1 VEPPLLDLLD
11 DRRLDGELDVSCLLG
26 PVLSAALLDRAD
38 FAGALRAIE
47 TLCQQWGGVCS
58 RLYAITRG
66 AAALPEE
73 LSSDF
78 RHGDVHDVGGAELLS
93 DAFDRDGRKD
103 VLLTDGYT
111 VGSTL
116 LSALLPS
123 GQIKDVR
130 LRVAEIDPDD
140 PWCLSYMAALGTLK
154 SEEFTRHEAQSH
166 NLKLGVSWAD
176 LIDVERDEVLPGGL
190 DLLNRVRDRGR
201 LTPARLSRLL
211 LDLWIVGRDQG
222 MDAGESPLRDPT
234 RVKRMVGP
242 NVVVVYEPGSV
253 SDLALL
259 WNLRAAHG
267 LPLGFP
273 LGVPVSVDVRSVLE
287 EWRTQHAMSY
297 FGLGGDRGPRLV
309 STSVDAPTLE
319 GIASRVMGYV
329 VGGVDEFRDVGR
341 RPGRHSLRVV
351 RFQDGAARI
360 ASWSDQDRIE
370 LGTPAPYGRQPNLRF
385 SVAPTTRR
393 LPPSLSLRPDW
404 SFEPGCREWGY
415 QADDHGPGSLLN
427 VRWPAG
433 WTVVQKLLADRGLR
447 GEPSLPGRAGAAM
460 LRRLGSHQGLAMV
473 LDPSILGLLDQLGT
487 AKSMSWVKRRV
498 RAMAARA
505 AELSDEHT
513 PLDAVE
519 RALAELTLRPSD
531 EEQPQVTVEAVRKVV
546 DNKRDAARTWIRWAE
561 DAGVIVRGA
570 GVKCDC
576 GADSWRHMGELAPPV
591 ICRGCG
597 ATIAYPY
604 PEGELKFQYRASEP
618 LLRLVEHDAM
628 PHLLA
633 MRFFCQLW
641 HPSFDR
647 PSQLFG
653 AYPGVDIYEERSKV
667 RIAEADVLLVLTN
680 GELVP
685 GECKRRGAG
694 LNSTEVTKLEQLA
707 DRLESPWSFF
717 ATVDWADDCQAI
729 WEQSIRF
736 APDPSPR
743 VVLTAEHLL
752 NEIVFWQAGTN
763 IFEWSPATEEER
775 AKRHREFVAG
785 LSMREQIALER
796 DD

>member
-1 VEPPLLDLLD
+1 VELPLLDLLD
-11 DRRLDGELDVSCLLG
+11 DRRLDGQLDVSCLLG
-26 PVLSAALLDRAD
+26 PTLSAALLDRAH
-38 FAGALRAIE
+38 FADALRAIE
-47 TLCQQWGGVCS
+47 TLCQQWGGVCT
-58 RLYAITRG
+58 RLYAMERG
-66 AAALPEE
+66 AAALPGE

-78 RHGDVHDVGGAELLS
+78 SYGDVHDVGGAKLLS

-103 VLLTDGYT
+103 VFLSDGYT

-123 GQIKDVR
+123 GQLKDVQ
-130 LRVAEIDPDD
+130 LRVAEVDPDD
-140 PWCLSYMAALGTLK
+140 PWCLGYAVVLGMLK
-154 SEEFTRHEAQSH
+154 TENFTRHEAQSH
-166 NLKLGVSWAD
+166 HLRLGVSWDD
-176 LIDVERDEVLPGGL
+176 LIDIERDEAQPGGL
-190 DLLNRVRDRGR
+190 DLLNRVRDRQR
-201 LTPARLSRLL
+201 LTPAQLSRLL
-211 LDLWIVGRDQG
+211 LDMWIAGRDQG
-222 MDAGESPLRDPT
+222 IGAGESPLPDPT
-234 RVKRMVGP
+234 RIKRMVGP

-267 LPLGFP
+267 LPLGLP
-273 LGVPVSVDVRSVLE
+273 LGVPVTADVPSVLE
-287 EWRTQHAMSY
+287 EWRGEHAMSY
-297 FGLGGDRGPRLV
+297 FGLGGDGAPRLV

-319 GIASRVMGYV
+319 GIASRVTGYL

-351 RFQDGAARI
+351 QFQDGTARV

-370 LGTPAPYGRQPNLRF
+370 LGTPGPYGRKPDLRF
-385 SVAPTTRR
+385 TLGPTTRR
-393 LPPSLSLRPDW
+393 LPPSQSLRPDW
-404 SFEPGCREWGY
+404 SFDPGYREWGY

-447 GEPSLPGRAGAAM
+447 GEPSLAGRAAATM
-460 LRRLGSHQGLAMV
+460 LRRLGSHQDLAMV
-473 LDPSILGLLDQLGT
+473 LDPSILDLLDHLGT

-498 RAMAARA
+498 RAMASRA
-505 AELSDEHT
+505 AELSDEHA
-513 PLDAVE
+513 PLDAIE
-519 RALAELTLRPSD
+519 HALAELTLRPSD
-531 EEQPQVTVEAVRKVV
+531 EEQPHATVETVRRTVN
-546 DNKRDAARTWIRWAE
+546 NKRDAARAWIRWAE
-561 DAGVIVRGA
+561 EAGVIVRGA
-570 GVKCDC
+570 EVKCDC
-576 GADSWRHMGELAPPV
+576 GADSWRHMGELAPPI

-597 ATIAYPY
+597 ATIAHPY

-641 HPSFDR
+641 HPSFDSPGR
-647 PSQLFG
+647 LFG
-653 AYPGVDIYEERSKV
+653 AYPGVDIYEDGSNV
-667 RIAEADVLLVLTN
+667 RIAEADVLLVLTD
-680 GELVP
+680 GQLVP

-694 LNSTEVTKLEQLA
+694 LNSTELTKLEQLA
-707 DRLESPWSFF
+707 DRLDSPWSFL
-717 ATVDWADDCQAI
+717 ATVDWAEDCQAV
-729 WEQSIRF
+729 WQQSIRF

-743 VVLTAEHLL
+743 VALTAEQLL

-775 AKRHREFVAG
+775 AKRHRDFVAG
-785 LSMREQIALER
+785 LSRRDQIALER